1 VPSKPFR
8 RAPLAAAVTL
18 ALGLTA
24 AFSVHAA
31 GLGRLNVQ
39 SALGQPLRAE
49 LEVTSVAPEEAPT
62 LAVKLAPV
70 AAYRAARLEYNPSL
84 TGLRFALERRNGE
97 YVVRVSSP
105 TPITEPYLDLLVE
118 LTSSSGRV
126 VREYTVLLDPPALR
140 QAPEVIAPVA
150 PATRAAPAPAPA
162 APAPSVAPAPAP
174 SPAPV
179 AAAPSAPA
187 PRAAA
192 PAAPAAAGT
201 PSTYTVQRGDTLGE
215 IAGRTRVGSASLEQM
230 LVALFRANPE
240 AFVGNNMNR
249 LSAGRVLAVPT
260 EAQATAIST
269 PEARREVQ
277 AQSAD
282 FAQYRSRLAQG
293 VSAAPAQAGPAAG
306 AAVGSGQVTTKVE
319 DKSAAA
325 TAGGDQLKIA
335 KAGDSKAAATAAGA
349 DEAKARERAVKELE
363 DRVAQLN
370 KTNEELRKAIE
381 LQSKAGTQAQK
392 QAESKAALAPAPAPA
407 PVPAPTAAAPAAPA
421 PSAAPTPA
429 PAPEASAAPAAT
441 PAPAPAPKAEAPK
454 PAAPKVAPPPAAPAE
469 QPGFVDGLLGNT
481 STQLGL
487 GVIALLLLGFFGW
500 SKYRRK
506 QAESQAAF
514 QEGGEGLGG
523 NSLFGQTGGQSVDTG
538 AASTFNSSFIPA
550 ASQLD
555 SNEVDP
561 VAEADVYIA
570 YGRAEQAE
578 DILKESLRLHP
589 ERPGVR
595 GKLLEIYAAR
605 GDKAAFNVL
614 AKELHEH
621 TGASGDEWERVAVLG
636 RSLEPANPLFAGD
649 APPALAGPT
658 TTLRIAPEEVNATGL
673 SDIAA
678 PTAMPHA
685 EPNTGMPAT
694 EGAAVP
700 PLTRMAVDSDLADL
714 GAIDYKLPTKLAE
727 DTGAPHTAFSLPSE
741 ETPAAVTTS
750 GLDFVLDSKPAAVS
764 AEASEA
770 MEAAITAARAAEP
783 EPAATRFDLDFD
795 IPSIQP
801 VPQVPK
807 AEAVVNEAAKLAAAE
822 AQRAEAQARAAT
834 LASIADIDLD
844 LDVPPLPTSRA
855 SGGIGALPDEQAERL
870 TAETD
875 QSTVP
880 LIDFDL
886 SAVNLD
892 TVQRKG
898 ETEPGSALAQQ
909 MATKLDLARGYI
921 DLGVRDGARELLD
934 EVMRDG
940 TREQRTAAVDLIKQI
955 EG

>member
-1 VPSKPFR
+1 
-8 RAPLAAAVTL
+8 
-18 ALGLTA
+18 
-24 AFSVHAA
+24 
-31 GLGRLNVQ
+31 
-39 SALGQPLRAE
+39 
-49 LEVTSVAPEEAPT
+49 
-62 LAVKLAPV
+62 
-70 AAYRAARLEYNPSL
+70 
-84 TGLRFALERRNGE
+84 
-97 YVVRVSSP
+97 
-105 TPITEPYLDLLVE
+105 
-118 LTSSSGRV
+118 
-126 VREYTVLLDPPALR
+126 
-140 QAPEVIAPVA
+140 
-150 PATRAAPAPAPA
+150 
-162 APAPSVAPAPAP
+162 
-174 SPAPV
+174 
-179 AAAPSAPA
+179 
-187 PRAAA
+187 
-192 PAAPAAAGT
+192 
-201 PSTYTVQRGDTLGE
+201 
-215 IAGRTRVGSASLEQM
+215 M

-240 AFVGNNMNR
+240 AFAGNNMNR
-249 LSAGRVLAVPT
+249 LAAGKVLTVPS
-260 EAQATAIST
+260 EAQATAIPV

-282 FAQYRSRLAQG
+282 FAQYRSRLAQS
-293 VSAAPAQAGPAAG
+293 VSAAPTPAAPAAG

-319 DKSAAA
+319 DKSATA

-335 KAGDSKAAATAAGA
+335 KAGDSKAAATAASA

-363 DRVAQLN
+363 ERVAQLN

-381 LQSKAGTQAQK
+381 LQSKSGAQAQK
-392 QAESKAALAPAPAPA
+392 QAETKAAPAPAPAPA
-407 PVPAPTAAAPAAPA
+407 PVAPAPAPAASAPPA
-421 PSAAPTPA
+421 PAAAPTPA
-429 PAPEASAAPAAT
+429 PATGTPPAAT
-441 PAPAPAPKAEAPK
+441 PAPAPAPAQTAEAPK
-454 PAAPKVAPPPAAPAE
+454 PAAPKVAPPPAAPVE
-469 QPGFVDGLLGNT
+469 QPGFLDGLLGNT

-487 GVIALLLLGFFGW
+487 GAIALLLLGFFGW

-514 QEGGEGLGG
+514 QEGGDGLGG

-578 DILKESLRLHP
+578 DILKESLRLNP
-589 ERPGVR
+589 DRPGVR
-595 GKLLEIYAAR
+595 GKLLEIYATR

-621 TGASGDEWERVAVLG
+621 TGGAGEEWERAAALG
-636 RSLEPANPLFAGD
+636 RTIEPANPLFTGD

-685 EPNTGMPAT
+685 EPSTGMPAA
-694 EGAAVP
+694 ESPAVP
-700 PLTRMAVDSDLADL
+700 PLTRMAVDSSLADL
-714 GAIDYKLPTKLAE
+714 GAIEYE
-727 DTGAPHTAFSLPSE
+727 RTGEPGGPHTAFSLPPE
-741 ETPAAVTTS
+741 EAPVAATTS
-750 GLDFVLDSKPAAVS
+750 GLDFVLDSKPVVAAT
-764 AEASEA
+764 EASEA

-783 EPAATRFDLDFD
+783 EPAPTRFDLDFD

-801 VPQVPK
+801 VPPVVK
-807 AEAVVNEAAKLAAAE
+807 SEAVATGAASLASAEAK
-822 AQRAEAQARAAT
+822 ARDAT

-844 LDVPPLPTSRA
+844 LDVPPL
-855 SGGIGALPDEQAERL
+855 SGPSAAGAVGALPDEHAERL